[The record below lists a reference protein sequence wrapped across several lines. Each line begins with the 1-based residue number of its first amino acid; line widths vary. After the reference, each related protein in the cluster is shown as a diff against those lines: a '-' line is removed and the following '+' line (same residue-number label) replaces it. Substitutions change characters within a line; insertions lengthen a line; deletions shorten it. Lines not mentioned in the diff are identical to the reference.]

1 MLENLLANKIWSAAL
16 GYLEMVIPESTYQ
29 TWLKNT
35 KGISLSDN
43 LLVVSTES
51 IFAVEMLSQRLDAT
65 IQDAIYQTSNNKYK
79 IEYVLSEEKGNNET
93 ISSKG
98 KIEGSWINPKFDFN
112 SFITGNSNFLAY
124 AAAKKICETPGNLYN
139 PLYIYLSLIHI

>member
-65 IQDAIYQTSNNKYK
+65 IQDAIYQTSNNK
-79 IEYVLSEEKGNNET
+79 
-93 ISSKG
+93 
-98 KIEGSWINPKFDFN
+98 
-112 SFITGNSNFLAY
+112 
-124 AAAKKICETPGNLYN
+124 
-139 PLYIYLSLIHI
+139 